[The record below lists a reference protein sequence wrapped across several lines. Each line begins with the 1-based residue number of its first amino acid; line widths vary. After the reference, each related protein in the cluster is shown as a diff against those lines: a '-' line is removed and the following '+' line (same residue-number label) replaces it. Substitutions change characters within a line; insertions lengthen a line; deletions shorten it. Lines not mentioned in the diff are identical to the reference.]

1 MPRTEARA
9 LRYFRY
15 RANLAQIGSIARNE
29 TTGCGELSGERPIR
43 RNGNVGVPAG
53 TRVYPALIVACVV
66 TLAGCGL
73 LGGAETTPTPT
84 PVPEASSPAGG
95 AASSAASGAAVDT
108 GLGQGQAE
116 STEDMP
122 FKLNT
127 DQPVPPDFEE
137 AYGRGARI
145 VVQFYKL
152 DEDSLSYPQGLDVDR
167 QVNRSMERL
176 SGRYPTIEFFSYQIT
191 DPGKVDD
198 ESLKPGQYGTLAAQL
213 GVGIT
218 PFVAMLAPNG
228 DEYAITNLYQGY
240 VPEPVLSQALFDLAA
255 VQVED
260 NTSDVNV
267 RLDQVQ
273 TNDGGGIE
281 YFTVTNGSKEPV
293 NLNGFELRVLDPE
306 SADVDP
312 DQPGVTVNSD
322 LKVEPG
328 ETVSVGRV
336 PDVKD
341 DKGDQVDGTF
351 EGGSELNLAPGDQ
364 VALLD
369 SGGAVA
375 STITV

>member
-1 MPRTEARA
+1 VYLA
-9 LRYFRY
+9 LVVAFL
-15 RANLAQIGSIARNE
+15 LA
-29 TTGCGELSGERPIR
+29 
-43 RNGNVGVPAG
+43 
-53 TRVYPALIVACVV
+53 
-66 TLAGCGL
+66 LAGCG
-73 LGGAETTPTPT
+73 GGGGDATPSPT
-84 PVPEASSPAGG
+84 PVPEASSP
-95 AASSAASGAAVDT
+95 SSGAAVDA

-116 STEDMP
+116 STKDVP
-122 FKLNT
+122 FTLNT
-127 DQPVPPDFEE
+127 DQPVPPGFEE

-152 DEDSLSYPQGLDVDR
+152 NEDSLSYPQGLEVDR
-167 QVNRSMERL
+167 QVNSSMEQL
-176 SGRYPTIEFFSYQIT
+176 STRYPTIEFFSYEIT

-198 ESLKPGQYGTLAAQL
+198 ESLEPGQYGTLAAQL

-218 PFVAMLAPNG
+218 PFVAMLAPTQ
-228 DEYAITNLYQGY
+228 DEYVITNLYQGY

-273 TNDGGGIE
+273 TNNGGGID
-281 YFTVTNGSKEPV
+281 YFTVTNGSEVPV

-306 SADVDP
+306 NADVDP
-312 DQPGVTVNSD
+312 NLPGVTVNSD
-322 LKVEPG
+322 VRVEPG
-328 ETVSVGRV
+328 ESVSIGRV
-336 PDVKD
+336 PDVVD
-341 DKGDQVDGTF
+341 DKGKSVAGTF
-351 EGGSELNLAPGDQ
+351 EGGTQLNLAPGDQ

>member
-1 MPRTEARA
+1 
-9 LRYFRY
+9 
-15 RANLAQIGSIARNE
+15 
-29 TTGCGELSGERPIR
+29 LSGERPIL
-43 RNGNVGVPAG
+43 RNCKRGVPAG
-53 TRVYPALIVACVV
+53 IRVYLAFVVACVLA
-66 TLAGCGL
+66 LAGCG
-73 LGGAETTPTPT
+73 GGGGEATPTPT
-84 PVPEASSPAGG
+84 PVPEASSPASGP
-95 AASSAASGAAVDT
+95 ASGAAVDA

-116 STEDMP
+116 STKDTP
-122 FKLNT
+122 FTLNT
-127 DQPVPPDFEE
+127 NQPVPPDFEE

-167 QVNRSMERL
+167 QVSRTMERL
-176 SGRYPTIEFFSYQIT
+176 SRRYPTVEFFSYQIT

-228 DEYAITNLYQGY
+228 DEYAITNLYEGY

-281 YFTVTNGSKEPV
+281 YFTVSNGSKKPV

-306 SADVDP
+306 NADVDP

-322 LKVEPG
+322 VTVEPG
-328 ETVSVGRV
+328 ETVSIGRV

-341 DKGDQVDGTF
+341 DKGDHVDGTF
-351 EGGSELNLAPGDQ
+351 EGGTELNLAPGDQ

-375 STITV
+375 STVTV

>member
-1 MPRTEARA
+1 MPARICA
-9 LRYFRY
+9 YLT
-15 RANLAQIGSIARNE
+15 L
-29 TTGCGELSGERPIR
+29 
-43 RNGNVGVPAG
+43 V
-53 TRVYPALIVACVV
+53 VACVFA
-66 TLAGCGL
+66 LAGCG
-73 LGGAETTPTPT
+73 GGGGEATPTPT
-84 PVPEASSPAGG
+84 PVPEASSPASGP
-95 AASSAASGAAVDT
+95 ASGAAIDAGV
-108 GLGQGQAE
+108 GQGQAE
-116 STEDMP
+116 STKDTP
-122 FKLNT
+122 FTLNT

-176 SGRYPTIEFFSYQIT
+176 SRRYPTVEFFSYQIT

-198 ESLKPGQYGTLAAQL
+198 KSLNPGQYGTLAAQL

-255 VQVED
+255 VQVDD

-281 YFTVTNGSKEPV
+281 YFTVSNGSKEPV

-306 SADVDP
+306 NADVDP
-312 DQPGVTVNSD
+312 DLPGVTVDSD
-322 LKVEPG
+322 LTVEPG
-328 ETVSVGRV
+328 ETVSIGRV

-341 DKGDQVDGTF
+341 DKGDPVDGTF
-351 EGGSELNLAPGDQ
+351 KGGTELNLAPGDQ

-375 STITV
+375 STLTI

>member
-1 MPRTEARA
+1 VLA
-9 LRYFRY
+9 L
-15 RANLAQIGSIARNE
+15 
-29 TTGCGELSGERPIR
+29 
-43 RNGNVGVPAG
+43 
-53 TRVYPALIVACVV
+53 ACVLA
-66 TLAGCGL
+66 LAGCGL
-73 LGGAETTPTPT
+73 LGGGDTTPSPTPT
-84 PVPEASSPAGG
+84 PVPQASSPP
-95 AASSAASGAAVDT
+95 SAETTDA

-116 STEDMP
+116 STKDVP
-122 FKLNT
+122 FTLNT

-167 QVNRSMERL
+167 QVDSSMRRL
-176 SGRYPTIEFFSYQIT
+176 SSRYPTIEFFSYQIT

-198 ESLKPGQYGTLAAQL
+198 KSLNPGQYGTLAAQL

-218 PFVAMLAPNG
+218 PFVAMLAPSG
-228 DEYAITNLYQGY
+228 DEYVITNLYQGY

-260 NTSDVNV
+260 NTSDLNV

-273 TNDGGGIE
+273 TNEGGGID
-281 YFTVTNGSKEPV
+281 YFTVSNGSRAPV

-312 DQPGVTVNSD
+312 NLPGVTVNSD
-322 LKVEPG
+322 VTVDPG
-328 ETVSVGRV
+328 ESVSIGRTS
-336 PDVKD
+336 DVQD
-341 DKGDQVDGTF
+341 DEGERVAGTF
-351 EGGSELNLAPGDQ
+351 EGGERLNLAPGDQ

>member
-1 MPRTEARA
+1 
-9 LRYFRY
+9 
-15 RANLAQIGSIARNE
+15 
-29 TTGCGELSGERPIR
+29 LSGERPIR
-43 RNGNVGVPAG
+43 KNGKIGVPA
-53 TRVYPALIVACVV
+53 RICVYLTLVVACVFA
-66 TLAGCGL
+66 LAACG
-73 LGGAETTPTPT
+73 GGGGEATPTPT
-84 PVPEASSPAGG
+84 PVPEASSPASG
-95 AASSAASGAAVDT
+95 SASGAAIDA
-108 GLGQGQAE
+108 GLGEGQAE
-116 STEDMP
+116 STKDTP
-122 FKLNT
+122 FTLNT

-152 DEDSLSYPQGLDVDR
+152 DEDSLSYPQGLEVDR

-176 SGRYPTIEFFSYQIT
+176 SRRYPTVEFFSYQIT

-198 ESLKPGQYGTLAAQL
+198 KSLNSGQYGTLAAQL

-218 PFVAMLAPNG
+218 PFVAMLAPTEDPN
-228 DEYAITNLYQGY
+228 DDDYLITNLYQGY

-306 SADVDP
+306 NADVDP
-312 DQPGVTVNSD
+312 DLPGVTVNSD
-322 LKVEPG
+322 VTVEPD
-328 ETVSVGRV
+328 ETVSIGRV
-336 PDVKD
+336 PDIKD
-341 DKGDQVDGTF
+341 DKGDRVAGTF

-375 STITV
+375 STVTV

>member
-1 MPRTEARA
+1 
-9 LRYFRY
+9 
-15 RANLAQIGSIARNE
+15 
-29 TTGCGELSGERPIR
+29 
-43 RNGNVGVPAG
+43 VPAG
-53 TRVYPALIVACVV
+53 TRVYVALIIACAMA
-66 TLAGCGL
+66 LAGCGL
-73 LGGAETTPTPT
+73 LGGDETTPTPT
-84 PVPEASSPAGG
+84 PVPEASSLATG
-95 AASSAASGAAVDT
+95 AASSAASGAAVDV
-108 GLGQGQAE
+108 GQGQAE
-116 STEDMP
+116 STKDTP
-122 FKLNT
+122 FTLNT

-152 DEDSLSYPQGLDVDR
+152 DEDSLSYPQGLEVDR

-198 ESLKPGQYGTLAAQL
+198 KSLNAGQYGTLAAQL

-281 YFTVTNGSKEPV
+281 YFTVSNGSKEPV

-306 SADVDP
+306 NADVDP
-312 DQPGVTVNSD
+312 DLPGVTVNSD
-322 LKVEPG
+322 VTVEPG
-328 ETVSVGRV
+328 ETVSIGRV

-341 DKGDQVDGTF
+341 DEGDSVAGTF
-351 EGGSELNLAPGDQ
+351 EGGTKLNLAPGDQ

-369 SGGAVA
+369 TGGAVA
-375 STITV
+375 STVTV

>member
-1 MPRTEARA
+1 MPARICA
-9 LRYFRY
+9 YLT
-15 RANLAQIGSIARNE
+15 L
-29 TTGCGELSGERPIR
+29 
-43 RNGNVGVPAG
+43 V
-53 TRVYPALIVACVV
+53 VACVFA
-66 TLAGCGL
+66 LAACG
-73 LGGAETTPTPT
+73 GGGGEATPTPT
-84 PVPEASSPAGG
+84 PVPEASSPASG
-95 AASSAASGAAVDT
+95 SASGAATDT
-108 GLGQGQAE
+108 GLGQAE
-116 STEDMP
+116 STKDMP
-122 FKLNT
+122 FTLNT

-152 DEDSLSYPQGLDVDR
+152 DEDSLSYPQGLEVDR
-167 QVNRSMERL
+167 EVNRSMERL
-176 SGRYPTIEFFSYQIT
+176 SSRYPTVEFFSYQIT

-198 ESLKPGQYGTLAAQL
+198 KSLKSGQYGTLAAQL

-273 TNDGGGIE
+273 TNDSGGIE

-306 SADVDP
+306 NADVDP
-312 DQPGVTVNSD
+312 DLPGVTVNSD
-322 LKVEPG
+322 VSVEPG
-328 ETVSVGRV
+328 ETVSIGRV
-336 PDVKD
+336 PDIKD
-341 DKGDQVDGTF
+341 DKGEEVAGTF

-375 STITV
+375 STVTV

>member
-1 MPRTEARA
+1 VYLA
-9 LRYFRY
+9 LVVAFL
-15 RANLAQIGSIARNE
+15 LA
-29 TTGCGELSGERPIR
+29 
-43 RNGNVGVPAG
+43 
-53 TRVYPALIVACVV
+53 
-66 TLAGCGL
+66 LAGCG
-73 LGGAETTPTPT
+73 GGGGDATPSPT
-84 PVPEASSPAGG
+84 PVPEASSP
-95 AASSAASGAAVDT
+95 SSGAAVDA

-116 STEDMP
+116 STKDVP
-122 FKLNT
+122 FTLNT
-127 DQPVPPDFEE
+127 DQPVPPGFEE

-152 DEDSLSYPQGLDVDR
+152 NEDSLSYPQGLEVDR
-167 QVNRSMERL
+167 QVNSSMEQL
-176 SGRYPTIEFFSYQIT
+176 STRYPTIEFFSYEIT

-198 ESLKPGQYGTLAAQL
+198 ESLEPGQYGTLAAQL

-218 PFVAMLAPNG
+218 PFVAMLAPNQ
-228 DEYAITNLYQGY
+228 DEYVITNLYQGY

-273 TNDGGGIE
+273 TNNGGGID
-281 YFTVTNGSKEPV
+281 YFTVTNGSEVPV

-306 SADVDP
+306 NADVDP
-312 DQPGVTVNSD
+312 NLPGVTVNSD
-322 LKVEPG
+322 VRVEPG
-328 ETVSVGRV
+328 ESVSIGRV
-336 PDVKD
+336 PDVVD
-341 DKGDQVDGTF
+341 DKGKSVAGTF
-351 EGGSELNLAPGDQ
+351 EGGTQLNLAPGDQ

>member
-1 MPRTEARA
+1 MYLA
-9 LRYFRY
+9 LAVAFL
-15 RANLAQIGSIARNE
+15 LA
-29 TTGCGELSGERPIR
+29 
-43 RNGNVGVPAG
+43 
-53 TRVYPALIVACVV
+53 
-66 TLAGCGL
+66 LAGCG
-73 LGGAETTPTPT
+73 GGGGDATPSPT
-84 PVPEASSPAGG
+84 PVPEASSP
-95 AASSAASGAAVDT
+95 SSGAAVDA

-116 STEDMP
+116 STKDVP
-122 FKLNT
+122 FTLNT
-127 DQPVPPDFEE
+127 DQPVPPGFEE

-152 DEDSLSYPQGLDVDR
+152 NEDSLAYPQGLEVDR
-167 QVNRSMERL
+167 QVNSSMEQL
-176 SGRYPTIEFFSYQIT
+176 STRYPTIEFFSYEIT

-198 ESLKPGQYGTLAAQL
+198 ENLEPGQYGTLAAQL

-218 PFVAMLAPNG
+218 PFVAMLAPNQ
-228 DEYAITNLYQGY
+228 DEYVITNLYQGY

-273 TNDGGGIE
+273 TNNGGGID
-281 YFTVTNGSKEPV
+281 YFTVTNGSEVPV

-306 SADVDP
+306 NADVDP
-312 DQPGVTVNSD
+312 NLPGVTVNSD
-322 LKVEPG
+322 VRVEPG
-328 ETVSVGRV
+328 ESVSIGRV
-336 PDVKD
+336 PDVVD
-341 DKGDQVDGTF
+341 DKGKSVAGTF
-351 EGGSELNLAPGDQ
+351 EGGTQLNLAPGDQ

>member
-1 MPRTEARA
+1 
-9 LRYFRY
+9 
-15 RANLAQIGSIARNE
+15 
-29 TTGCGELSGERPIR
+29 
-43 RNGNVGVPAG
+43 
-53 TRVYPALIVACVV
+53 VYLLLVTCVFA
-66 TLAGCGL
+66 LAGCGF
-73 LGGAETTPTPT
+73 LGGDDTTPTPT
-84 PVPEASSPAGG
+84 PVPEASSPASG

-116 STEDMP
+116 STKDTP
-122 FKLNT
+122 FTLNT

-198 ESLKPGQYGTLAAQL
+198 KSLKPGQYGTLAAQL

-281 YFTVTNGSKEPV
+281 YFTVTNGSNEPV

-306 SADVDP
+306 NADVDP
-312 DQPGVTVNSD
+312 DLPGVTVNSD
-322 LKVEPG
+322 VTVEPG
-328 ETVSVGRV
+328 ETVSIGRV

-341 DKGDQVDGTF
+341 DKGERVAGTF
-351 EGGSELNLAPGDQ
+351 EGGTELNLAPGDQ

-375 STITV
+375 STVTV

>member
-1 MPRTEARA
+1 
-9 LRYFRY
+9 
-15 RANLAQIGSIARNE
+15 
-29 TTGCGELSGERPIR
+29 
-43 RNGNVGVPAG
+43 
-53 TRVYPALIVACVV
+53 
-66 TLAGCGL
+66 
-73 LGGAETTPTPT
+73 
-84 PVPEASSPAGG
+84 
-95 AASSAASGAAVDT
+95 
-108 GLGQGQAE
+108 
-116 STEDMP
+116 
-122 FKLNT
+122 
-127 DQPVPPDFEE
+127 
-137 AYGRGARI
+137 
-145 VVQFYKL
+145 
-152 DEDSLSYPQGLDVDR
+152 VDR
-167 QVNRSMERL
+167 EVNRSMERL
-176 SGRYPTIEFFSYQIT
+176 SRRYPTVEFFSYQIT

-198 ESLKPGQYGTLAAQL
+198 KSLKSGQYGTLAAQL

-228 DEYAITNLYQGY
+228 DEYVITNLYQGY

-306 SADVDP
+306 NADVDP
-312 DQPGVTVNSD
+312 DLPGVTVNSD
-322 LKVEPG
+322 VSVEPG
-328 ETVSVGRV
+328 ETVSIGRL
-336 PDVKD
+336 PDIKN
-341 DKGDQVDGTF
+341 DKGEEVAGTF

-375 STITV
+375 STVTV

>member
-1 MPRTEARA
+1 MPELRKAAGERSIRGNGQGGLPARFGLLVVLLLCCVA
-9 LRYFRY
+9 LFAGCGGAEDETRVPSAESPATPTVVQPPDDIRGGVPVGVGQ
-15 RANLAQIGSIARNE
+15 AE
-29 TTGCGELSGERPIR
+29 TTGD
-43 RNGNVGVPAG
+43 VPF
-53 TRVYPALIVACVV
+53 T
-66 TLAGCGL
+66 
-73 LGGAETTPTPT
+73 
-84 PVPEASSPAGG
+84 
-95 AASSAASGAAVDT
+95 
-108 GLGQGQAE
+108 
-116 STEDMP
+116 
-122 FKLNT
+122 LNT
-127 DQPVPPDFEE
+127 EQPVPPNFTE

-167 QVNRSMERL
+167 EVNRSMERL
-176 SGRYPTIEFFSYQIT
+176 SRRYPTVEFFSYQIT

-198 ESLKPGQYGTLAAQL
+198 ESLEPGQYGTLAAQL

-281 YFTVTNGSKEPV
+281 YFTVSNGTKEPV

-306 SADVDP
+306 NADVDP
-312 DQPGVTVNSD
+312 DLPGVTVNSD
-322 LKVEPG
+322 VTVEPG
-328 ETVSVGRV
+328 ETVSIGRV

-341 DKGDQVDGTF
+341 DKGDRVAGTF
-351 EGGSELNLAPGDQ
+351 EGGTDLNLAPGDQ
-364 VALLD
+364 VAILD
-369 SGGAVA
+369 TGGAVA
-375 STITV
+375 STLTV

>member
-1 MPRTEARA
+1 MPRTEAGA
-9 LRYFRY
+9 LRCFRY
-15 RANLAQIGSIARNE
+15 RANLAQIGYTLRE
-29 TTGCGELSGERPIR
+29 KRRGCGELSGERPIR
-43 RNGNVGVPAG
+43 RNGKGGVPA
-53 TRVYPALIVACVV
+53 RICAYLALVVACVFA
-66 TLAGCGL
+66 LAGCG
-73 LGGAETTPTPT
+73 GGGGEATPTPT
-84 PVPEASSPAGG
+84 PVPEASSPASG
-95 AASSAASGAAVDT
+95 SASGAAVDA
-108 GLGQGQAE
+108 GLGEGQAE
-116 STEDMP
+116 STQDMP
-122 FKLNT
+122 FTLNT

-152 DEDSLSYPQGLDVDR
+152 DEDSLSYPQGLEVDR

-176 SGRYPTIEFFSYQIT
+176 SRRYPTVEFFSYQIT

-198 ESLKPGQYGTLAAQL
+198 ESLNPGQYGTLAAQL

-281 YFTVTNGSKEPV
+281 YFTVTNGSNEPV
-293 NLNGFELRVLDPE
+293 KLNGFELRVLDPE
-306 SADVDP
+306 DADVDP
-312 DQPGVTVNSD
+312 DLPGVTVSSEVT
-322 LKVEPG
+322 VEPG
-328 ETVSVGRV
+328 ETVSIGRV

-341 DKGDQVDGTF
+341 DKW
-351 EGGSELNLAPGDQ
+351 
-364 VALLD
+364 
-369 SGGAVA
+369 
-375 STITV
+375 

>member
-1 MPRTEARA
+1 VYLA
-9 LRYFRY
+9 LAVAFL
-15 RANLAQIGSIARNE
+15 LA
-29 TTGCGELSGERPIR
+29 
-43 RNGNVGVPAG
+43 
-53 TRVYPALIVACVV
+53 
-66 TLAGCGL
+66 LAGCG
-73 LGGAETTPTPT
+73 GGGGDATPSPT
-84 PVPEASSPAGG
+84 PVPEASSP
-95 AASSAASGAAVDT
+95 SSGAAVDA

-116 STEDMP
+116 STKDVP
-122 FKLNT
+122 FTLNT
-127 DQPVPPDFEE
+127 DQPVPPGFEE

-152 DEDSLSYPQGLDVDR
+152 NEDSLAYPQGLEVDR
-167 QVNRSMERL
+167 QVNSSMEQL
-176 SGRYPTIEFFSYQIT
+176 STRYPTIEFFSYEIT

-198 ESLKPGQYGTLAAQL
+198 ESLEPGQYGTLAAQL

-218 PFVAMLAPNG
+218 PFVAMLAPTQ
-228 DEYAITNLYQGY
+228 DEYVITNLYQGY

-273 TNDGGGIE
+273 TNNGGGID
-281 YFTVTNGSKEPV
+281 YFTVTNGSEVPV

-306 SADVDP
+306 NADVDP
-312 DQPGVTVNSD
+312 NLPGVTVNSD
-322 LKVEPG
+322 VRVEPG
-328 ETVSVGRV
+328 ESVSIGRV
-336 PDVKD
+336 PDVVD
-341 DKGDQVDGTF
+341 DKGKSVAGTF
-351 EGGSELNLAPGDQ
+351 EGGTQLNLAPGDQ

>member
-1 MPRTEARA
+1 MPARICA
-9 LRYFRY
+9 YLT
-15 RANLAQIGSIARNE
+15 L
-29 TTGCGELSGERPIR
+29 
-43 RNGNVGVPAG
+43 V
-53 TRVYPALIVACVV
+53 VACVFA
-66 TLAGCGL
+66 LAGCG
-73 LGGAETTPTPT
+73 GGGGEATPTPT
-84 PVPEASSPAGG
+84 PVPEASSPASGP
-95 AASSAASGAAVDT
+95 ASGAAIDAGV
-108 GLGQGQAE
+108 GQGQAE
-116 STEDMP
+116 STKDTP
-122 FKLNT
+122 FTLNT

-145 VVQFYKL
+145 VVQFYKV

-167 QVNRSMERL
+167 EVNRSMERL
-176 SGRYPTIEFFSYQIT
+176 SRRYPTVEFFSYQIT

-198 ESLKPGQYGTLAAQL
+198 KSLNPGQYGTLAAQL

-255 VQVED
+255 VQVDD

-281 YFTVTNGSKEPV
+281 YFTVSNGSKEPV

-306 SADVDP
+306 NADVDP
-312 DQPGVTVNSD
+312 DLPGVTVDSD
-322 LKVEPG
+322 LTVEPG
-328 ETVSVGRV
+328 ETVSIGRV

-341 DKGDQVDGTF
+341 DKGDPVDGTF
-351 EGGSELNLAPGDQ
+351 KGGTELNLAPGDQ

-375 STITV
+375 STLTI